1 MQNGKSGVAEM
12 ANEPDNLVL
21 IQLRE
26 IRATQAEHSTRFDQ
40 IDRRFNDVDKRF
52 DEMRLLLGP
61 TIGLGTTAYLRS
73 QEFDQRHEL
82 SEGETRSLRARMDD
96 LERRVTKVEEE
107 RDR

>member
-1 MQNGKSGVAEM
+1 M

-26 IRATQAEHSTRFDQ
+26 IRATLAEHSAQFAGMNERFAR
-40 IDRRFNDVDKRF
+40 IDKRFNDVDKRF
-52 DEMRLLLGP
+52 DEMRLLLGH
-61 TIGLGTTAYLRS
+61 TIGLGTTAHLRP
-73 QEFDQRHEL
+73 QELDRRHEL
-82 SEGETRSLRARMDD
+82 SEGETRSLRARVDD